1 MAEDGD
7 LGGSEAQYDVW
18 GRPVTSP
25 AREAAEDAAENAA
38 PLLVAR
44 NSPQR
49 SQEEREAEIAQ
60 ARAEQRAWWDAELER
75 ARKET
80 QGGPR
85 PVRLSIFCH
94 LRGPR
99 RANEHHSRLSLA
111 PDKESF
117 VCTSPTSAAPAKCL
131 LSISK
136 HRQSLVQSKRMQPS
150 LMPWHFELQ
159 KVLVDSWPE
168 AVLGL

>member
-1 MAEDGD
+1 M
-7 LGGSEAQYDVW
+7 W
-18 GRPVTSP
+18 GRPVTDP

-49 SQEEREAEIAQ
+49 SQEEREAEITR

-85 PVRLSIFCH
+85 PVCISFFCH

-99 RANEHHSRLSLA
+99 QAQEHHSRLSLA
-111 PDKESF
+111 TYNECF
-117 VCTSPTSAAPAKCL
+117 VCTSHTSAAPAKWL
-131 LSISK
+131 AGISK
-136 HRQSLVQSKRMQPS
+136 HRQSLVQPRRDAPKP
-150 LMPWHFELQ
+150 H
-159 KVLVDSWPE
+159 
-168 AVLGL
+168 AVAL